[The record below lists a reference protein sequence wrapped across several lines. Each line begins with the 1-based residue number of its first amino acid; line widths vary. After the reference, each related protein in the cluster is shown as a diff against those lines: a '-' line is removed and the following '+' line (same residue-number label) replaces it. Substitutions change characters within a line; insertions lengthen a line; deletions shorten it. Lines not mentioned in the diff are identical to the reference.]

1 MHTPTRY
8 RTAATAAVVML
19 ALASCASGGK
29 TDASKPTI
37 TEVQAK
43 QQVMAY
49 DLDILS
55 TLLGEQQAM
64 VSEPFS
70 SECET
75 SSQPGPKGRVR
86 LHSSDH
92 GLGVV
97 AVERN
102 PGMFETFRKHLA
114 EKGFEPVNKDAGWEY
129 YKNKANGFTAE
140 LQESSDA
147 SKKLTLTVSSPCVWP
162 NGTPGPDAN
171 R

>member
-1 MHTPTRY
+1 MHSPTRF
-8 RTAATAAVVML
+8 RTAATAAVAIL
-19 ALASCASGGK
+19 ALTSCGSGGK
-29 TDASKPTI
+29 TGAAKPTI
-37 TEVQAK
+37 TAAQAK

-64 VSEPFS
+64 VSEPSS

-102 PGMFETFRKHLA
+102 PEMFETFRKHLV
-114 EKGFEPVNKDAGWEY
+114 EKGFEPFNKNADWEY
-129 YKNKANGFTAE
+129 YKNKSNGFTAE
-140 LQESSDA
+140 LKESLDS

-162 NGTPGPDAN
+162 DGTPGPDAN
-171 R
+171 K